1 MNDFKIVVLKLEG
14 PSCQFA
20 SRVFNAHQPQQIMM
34 VGMDV
39 KFLTVE
45 VNLVLL
51 DTFND
56 RRRLPFRSAIVTF
69 SLVEL
74 ATTIRDDNI
83 FPVDGLSKDI
93 PKTS

>member
-1 MNDFKIVVLKLEG
+1 MVHGNYVDVSLKVLYN
-14 PSCQFA
+14 
-20 SRVFNAHQPQQIMM
+20 V
-34 VGMDV
+34 
-39 KFLTVE
+39 FLTVE

-56 RRRLPFRSAIVTF
+56 RKRLPFRSAIVTF

-74 ATTIRDDNI
+74 ATTIRDDNV
-83 FPVDGLSKDI
+83 FPFNGQSKNI